1 MQKEYDIQYDLQES
15 FKFLKIDP
23 NSLYIKFIT
32 PPNKKL
38 LLEIKKGE
46 KSSTFE
52 NLLELEINK
61 NNEIV

>member
-1 MQKEYDIQYDLQES
+1 MQKEYDIHYDLEKS
-15 FKFLKIDP
+15 FQFLKIDP
-23 NSLYIKFIT
+23 SSLYIKFIT